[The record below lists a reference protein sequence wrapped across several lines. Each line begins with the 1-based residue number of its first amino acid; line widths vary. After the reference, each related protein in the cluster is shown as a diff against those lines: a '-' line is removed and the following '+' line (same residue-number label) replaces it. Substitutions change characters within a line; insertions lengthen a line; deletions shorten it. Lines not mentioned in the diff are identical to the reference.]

1 MTKDSC
7 ILCGRPDS
15 DTVPVTFG
23 AKKKKLHLLPV
34 CDPCIINPNLALHT
48 PGLKLAVKDEE
59 A

>member
-23 AKKKKLHLLPV
+23 AKKKLHLLPV

-48 PGLKLAVKDEE
+48 PGLKLVVKDEE